1 MESKVK
7 VLFLCKGDS
16 ARGQMAEGFLNTEAG
31 DSFLGVS
38 AATTPTAPNPLAV
51 EVMEEV
57 GIDISG
63 EKSKTIPEIFKEHFA
78 YVVGIYNTAKERP
91 PVFPFTYRVF
101 QWSLEDPASGDGPHE
116 KQASDFRHVRDRIN
130 DNVHEFLK
138 IASGDITQHLVPG
151 RAAR

>member
-63 EKSKTIPEIFKEHFA
+63 EKSKAIPEIFKEHFA
-78 YVVGIYNTAKERP
+78 NVVGIYNKAKERP

-101 QWSLEDPASGDGPHE
+101 QWDLEDPANVDGAHDNQE
-116 KQASDFRHVRDRIN
+116 QVNSFRHIRDQIN
-130 DNVHEFLK
+130 ENVH
-138 IASGDITQHLVPG
+138 
-151 RAAR
+151 

>member
-1 MESKVK
+1 MK
-7 VLFLCKGDS
+7 VLFLCKGDP

-31 DSFLGVS
+31 GNFLGVN
-38 AATTPTAPNPLAV
+38 AATEPAEPNPLAV

-78 YVVGIYNTAKERP
+78 YVVGIYNKAKERP

-101 QWSLEDPASGDGPHE
+101 QWSLEDPTNAEGARE
-116 KQASDFRHVRDRIN
+116 KQVNNFRHIRDQINENVR
-130 DNVHEFLK
+130 EFLK
-138 IASGDITQHLVPG
+138 IASGDIMRQPVSG